1 MQRAHGEAPTA
12 FGADEIWEIGE
23 DDLPGGPTESWTMA
37 DAINAA
43 LGQAMERNPDVIVLG
58 EDVGLSGGVF
68 RITEGLQEAYG
79 EERVIDT
86 PLNESGIVGAAVGMA
101 LAGGRPVAEIQ
112 FEGFV
117 YPAFDQI
124 VSHLGRFRFRTRGN
138 SSVPVVVRFPNGAG
152 IGAHEH
158 HCDSPEAYFVHAPGL
173 VVVCPSTATDA
184 KGLLAAALEGEDPV
198 IFLEPK
204 VLYRAGREDVPTE
217 HYTLPIGRARV
228 RREGTDLTLVTYGGM
243 VPVALEAAER
253 SAASVEVIDLRT
265 LFPWDRETVLDSV
278 ARTGRLLL
286 VQEPQGSAGVAA
298 EVAAVVAEKAL
309 YDLQAPI
316 VRVTGFDVPWPQFA
330 IEKHALIDVDRVIAG
345 IEEALGH

>member
-1 MQRAHGEAPTA
+1 
-12 FGADEIWEIGE
+12 
-23 DDLPGGPTESWTMA
+23 
-37 DAINAA
+37 
-43 LGQAMERNPDVIVLG
+43 
-58 EDVGLSGGVF
+58 
-68 RITEGLQEAYG
+68 
-79 EERVIDT
+79 
-86 PLNESGIVGAAVGMA
+86 MA

-112 FEGFV
+112 FDGFV

-138 SSVPVVVRFPNGAG
+138 SSVPVVVRFPSGAG

-173 VVVCPSTATDA
+173 VVVCPSTPIEA
-184 KGLLAAALEGEDPV
+184 KGLLAAALTGDDPV

-204 VLYRAGREDVPTE
+204 VLYRAGREDVPVE

-228 RREGTDLTLVTYGGM
+228 RRVGTDLTVVTYGGM
-243 VPVALEAAER
+243 VPAAI
-253 SAASVEVIDLRT
+253 AAADSVDESVEVIDLRT

-278 ARTGRLLL
+278 KKTGRLLL

-309 YDLQAPI
+309 YDLDGPI

-330 IEKHALIDVDRVIAG
+330 IEKHALIDADRIVTG
-345 IEEALGH
+345 IRETLRG